1 MHPFSLIALSL
12 KISCPNISEADLDA
26 GQVWL
31 VAHKVKAVNL
41 HERKHKH
48 SPYPYL
54 ESHKENPNN
63 RLRTIFLIILFQR
76 AERFKIIRMLLFP
89 ISSSKGNALNF
100 LVIFSCVVESRA
112 FQWDDYNGHGE
123 EATGSRV
130 GPTLCPGKN
139 EFRVNEV

>member
-1 MHPFSLIALSL
+1 M
-12 KISCPNISEADLDA
+12 EA

-31 VAHKVKAVNL
+31 MAHKVKTVNL
-41 HERKHKH
+41 QERKYEH

-89 ISSSKGNALNF
+89 ISSSKGDALNF
-100 LVIFSCVVESRA
+100 LVVFSCVVEGRA
-112 FQWDDYNGHGE
+112 FQGMAIMGIGRRSL
-123 EATGSRV
+123 AV
-130 GPTLCPGKN
+130 GLVQPCVLGRMN
-139 EFRVNEV
+139 LE